1 MIAVK
6 NQTMLEFKSVS
17 HHYGHLPS
25 VENLTFSIA
34 KGEVVSLLGP
44 SGCGKSTILRLIAGL
59 EHPATGEIWLAGR
72 KIADNQAWSCLKTE
86 GLDSCF
92 RITRFFLI

>member
-44 SGCGKSTILRLIAGL
+44 SGCGKSTFCG
-59 EHPATGEIWLAGR
+59 
-72 KIADNQAWSCLKTE
+72 
-86 GLDSCF
+86 
-92 RITRFFLI
+92 